1 MEFIEQSKFL
11 PRIEEIYMELLPKL
25 REIFPDSRIEHI
37 GSSSIPGVISKGDLD
52 IFLGVSKSEFNE
64 AIEQLKCLGFYE
76 QEDTLRTESLRMMG
90 TNLYS
95 EDVAIQVVVN
105 GSEYEFFVDFRDK
118 LVSNPKLVL
127 QYNELKRGCIG
138 MCHEQYRAVKS
149 DFIRSVLNVP

>member
-1 MEFIEQSKFL
+1 MEFIEQSEFL
-11 PRIEEIYMELLPKL
+11 PRIEEIYMEILQKL
-25 REIFPDSRIEHI
+25 KEIFPDSRIEHI

-52 IFLGVSKSEFNE
+52 IFLGVSKQDFNE

-76 QEDTLRTESLRMMG
+76 KEDTLRTESLRMMS

-138 MCHEQYRAVKS
+138 MCHERYRAVKS